1 MNKKIISSAKAPG
14 AVGPYSQATEAAGL
28 VFVSGQ
34 LPIDASTGEFVPG
47 GVKEQTTQVLKNVGF
62 ILEEAGLDYSNVLKS
77 TVYLSDIKDFAAMN
91 EIYATFFTEPYP
103 ARVAYAV
110 VSLPKGALV
119 EIDVIA
125 AR

>member
-1 MNKKIISSAKAPG
+1 MKNVFSSARAPK
-14 AVGPYSQATEAAGL
+14 AVGPYSQATEANGI

-34 LPIDASTGEFVPG
+34 LPIDVSTGEFVEG
-47 GVKEQTTQVLKNVGF
+47 GIKEQTTQALKNVGY
-62 ILEEAGLDYSNVLKS
+62 ILEEAGCTYDNVLKS

-91 EIYATFFTEPYP
+91 KVYATFFREPYP

-110 VSLPKGALV
+110 VALPKGALV

-125 AR
+125 AK

>member
-103 ARVAYAV
+103 ARVAYSV